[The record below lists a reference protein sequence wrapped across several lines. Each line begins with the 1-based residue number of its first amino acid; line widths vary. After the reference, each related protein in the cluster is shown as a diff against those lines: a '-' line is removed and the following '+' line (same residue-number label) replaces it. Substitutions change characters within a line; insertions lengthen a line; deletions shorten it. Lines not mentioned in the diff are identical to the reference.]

1 MTNKLDDQV
10 SRYQKWR
17 DELRGCIEAYQTWL
31 ETHGHTD
38 IQHSLKIYDLIERLR
53 NDRLV
58 LAFLAEYSRG
68 KSELINAMFFADYK
82 QRLLPSDVG
91 RTTMCPTEIFHDA
104 AEEPYLMLLPI
115 ETRRSE
121 VSIASLK
128 QTPVDWVKIRLVLN
142 SPEEMIKAMSS
153 LAQVK
158 SVTLEEAEALGLLDE
173 TDFAATTVVVKQE
186 NRIEIPCWRHA
197 MINYPHPLLQKG
209 LAILDTPGL
218 NALGTEPELTL
229 SMIPNA
235 HAVLFLLAMDTGV
248 TKSDLEVWQK
258 YVQNYV
264 MRRIAV
270 LNKIDVAWDEL
281 KSDDQVR
288 EGIDRQ
294 LEETAKILSLPRD
307 HVVALSAK
315 VALIARIKGDAELL
329 TKSRIGEL
337 ENLLAAEIIP
347 AKQQILRES
356 VSREIGDMV
365 EVSLHGIM
373 RQLQDTQNELLDM
386 YKLSGKNR
394 NLAKAM
400 VSKVE
405 QDRMKY
411 YRQME
416 TYRTSCDRVA
426 RQGKSLLESLSDD
439 RLDTLLK
446 YNRKVVEGSWTTAGL
461 MNSMRSLF
469 DAFSV
474 QADKFL
480 EFTNETR
487 VFVDRVYNEFHT
499 NYGFAKNTPPALNLE
514 RHVLAMRAL
523 QQNTEKFCKDP
534 ANILGREKHFVV
546 RRFYGSLANRGRELF
561 DKLRKDLETWLGAA
575 LSPLSLQLQEH
586 QKLLERRVENA
597 RKVAGD
603 VGTLQER
610 MRQLDEQIL
619 QFNSQLEELNRI
631 RGVLYRDDP
640 TVQIAKAA

>member
-1 MTNKLDDQV
+1 MKSNLDEQV

-17 DELRGCIEAYQTWL
+17 DQFRGCIEAYQTWL
-31 ETHGHTD
+31 ETHGHAD
-38 IQHSLKIYDLIERLR
+38 IQHSLKIYDLIEHLR

-68 KSELINAMFFADYK
+68 KSELINAMFFSNYK

-91 RTTMCPTEIFHDA
+91 RTTMCPTEIFYDA

-121 VSIASLK
+121 ESIASFK
-128 QTPVDWVKIRLVLN
+128 QKPVDWVKIRLLPD
-142 SPEEMIKAMSS
+142 SPEEMAKAMSS
-153 LAQVK
+153 LVQVK
-158 SVTLEEAEALGLLDE
+158 SVPMEEAEALGLLNE
-173 TDFAATTVVVKQE
+173 TDFAATTMVVKQG

-229 SMIPNA
+229 SMIPSA

-248 TKSDLEVWQK
+248 TKTDLQVWQK

-264 MRRIAV
+264 TRRIAV
-270 LNKIDVAWDEL
+270 LNKIDLAWDEL
-281 KSDDQVR
+281 KSEDQVR
-288 EGIDRQ
+288 NGIDRQ
-294 LEETAKILSLPRD
+294 LEETAQILSLPRD
-307 HVVALSAK
+307 YVIALSAK
-315 VALIARIKGDAELL
+315 VALIARIKGDPEMLAR
-329 TKSRIGEL
+329 SRIVDL
-337 ENLLAAEIIP
+337 ENLLAEEIIP
-347 AKQQILRES
+347 AKQQILRDS
-356 VSREIGDMV
+356 ATREIGGMV
-365 EVSLHGIM
+365 EVSLHGVM
-373 RQLQDTQNELLDM
+373 RQLHDTQNELLEM
-386 YKLSGKNR
+386 SKLSGKNR
-394 NLAKAM
+394 DLAKAM

-405 QDRMKY
+405 QDKAKY
-411 YRQME
+411 LKQME
-416 TYRTSCDRVA
+416 IFRNSCDRVA
-426 RQGKSLLESLSDD
+426 RQGKILLETLSED
-439 RLDTLLK
+439 RLATLLN
-446 YNRKVVEGSWTTAGL
+446 YNRQVIEGSWTTAGL
-461 MNSMRSLF
+461 MNSMRALF

-480 EFTNETR
+480 EFTTETR

-499 NYGFAKNTPPALNLE
+499 QYGFAKISPPALNLE
-514 RHVLAMRAL
+514 RHVLGMRDL

-546 RRFYGSLANRGRELF
+546 RRFYGSLVSRGRELF
-561 DKLRKDLETWLGAA
+561 DNLRQDLEAWIGAA
-575 LSPLSLQLQEH
+575 LSPLSLQLKDH

-610 MRQLDEQIL
+610 VRQLEQQKL
-619 QFNSQLEELNRI
+619 QLSRQIEELTQI
-631 RGVLYRDDP
+631 RGVLSQDLP
-640 TVQIAKAA
+640 TIRIAKVA